1 MHATNNE
8 NNIICYLLQNMIAKT
23 VPTVIWYEQHTF
35 KGSRWL

>member
-23 VPTVIWYEQHTF
+23 VPTVI
-35 KGSRWL
+35 